1 MLNQR
6 QQAALRALLTNPT
19 RATAAAAAGIDEK
32 TLRKYLRNGEFLAA
46 YRAAFD
52 DLVDAATRQA
62 QQAINPAL
70 STLTEICQD
79 YDTGP
84 TARVNAARALLE
96 YAARLTE
103 VNDLAARV
111 AELEKA
117 ET

>member
-1 MLNQR
+1 MLTTKKR
-6 QQAALRALLTNPT
+6 AALQALLTNPT
-19 RATAAAAAGIDEK
+19 RAMAAAAAGIDEK
-32 TLRKYLRNGEFLAA
+32 TLRKYLRDGEFMAE

-79 YDTGP
+79 STTGP
-84 TARVNAARALLE
+84 TARVRAASALLE

-103 VNDLAARV
+103 INDLAARV
-111 AELEKA
+111 AELEQA
-117 ET
+117 SL

>member
-1 MLNQR
+1 MLNSKK
-6 QQAALRALLTNPT
+6 QAALRALLTNPT
-19 RATAAAAAGIDEK
+19 RAAAAAAAGINEK
-32 TLRKYLRNGEFLAA
+32 TLRRYLQDDEFMAA

-70 STLTEICQD
+70 STLTEICKD
-79 YDTGP
+79 GSIGP

-103 VNDLAARV
+103 INDLAARV
-111 AELEKA
+111 GDLERA

>member
-1 MLNQR
+1 MLSTKM
-6 QQAALRALLTNPT
+6 QAALQALLTNPT
-19 RATAAAAAGIDEK
+19 RAAAAEAAGINER
-32 TLRKYLRNGEFLAA
+32 TLRRYLANAEFVAA

-79 YDTGP
+79 GAIGP

-111 AELEKA
+111 AELER
-117 ET
+117 TDV

>member
-1 MLNQR
+1 MLTQKK
-6 QQAALRALLTNPT
+6 QAALQALLTNPT

-32 TLRKYLRNGEFLAA
+32 TLRKYLRDGEFLAA

-70 STLTEICQD
+70 STLAEICGD
-79 YDTGP
+79 YDNGP
-84 TARVNAARALLE
+84 TARVSAARALLE

-111 AELEKA
+111 AELERI